1 MPSLSEHHTLLESE
15 FVLGQQF
22 AKMPRGKLIDKLELA
37 KNRNKLLILK
47 VQKLELEKQEIEV
60 YREQSAEQLGKLRR
74 RLEQAEQ
81 HAEKQK
87 QKEQPAKDAL
97 VEDLQRQLSIL

>member
-1 MPSLSEHHTLLESE
+1 MLESE